1 MGTANYDTTLKKGI
15 SLKNNLP
22 IAPKQR
28 NTQILQ
34 IETKSS
40 YCHRMRPHLC
50 QFANRAA
57 ALLLKLLFGCVARVR
72 VLGSENVNR
81 TGGFL
86 LAANHI
92 SHFDPFIISSVVRR
106 KIDWMAMAEFF
117 RFTVVRF
124 LLRAVDAF
132 PADRDRADRK
142 TIRTAIERLKDG
154 RVVGLFPEGGIRD
167 GARSLLEG
175 APLRPGASTLAH
187 IAGVPILPCVILG
200 SDRLYSTK
208 RWLPLRRTPIW
219 IAFGNPIS
227 HSPDLERSQA
237 RERIE
242 SELTSAFK
250 NLYTDLQQIFRLTTD
265 DLPHP
270 PRERMKRCRMTASLA
285 VPGTG
290 NLKSFGGCA
299 TIHRDGFR
307 RFAANGID
315 TLMCASLNLLQ
326 SRHHLHARSREEME
340 HYVAACEKLTVENF
354 YAVPNDA
361 EIAAPIDAK
370 PGATITWPSPINT
383 NFPANNTARADLFP
397 CARGWRAPTVL
408 MFHALMSA
416 SHIGYRRY
424 AARFNEL
431 GWNAC
436 FVHLPYHY
444 SRVPRGYWN
453 GELAITADLIR
464 NAEGLRQAVIEARQL
479 MATLR
484 ERGCEEFGLL
494 GTSYGGWIGALV
506 AMVERDF
513 RFVALMAP
521 IVNVEHAIWG
531 SPAARFMRR
540 ELRRANI
547 DPFLVARHFHLS
559 SPIHNQPLCDAGRVL
574 FVSGEFD
581 LIARPE
587 DVEEVHG
594 KWRGSELL
602 RVPQGHFGYRM
613 LRETIARLRERGL

>member
-1 MGTANYDTTLKKGI
+1 M
-15 SLKNNLP
+15 
-22 IAPKQR
+22 
-28 NTQILQ
+28 LQ
-34 IETKSS
+34 IETKPS
-40 YCHRMRPHLC
+40 YCHRMRPPLC

-57 ALLLKLLFGCVARVR
+57 ALLMKLLFGCVARVR

-92 SHFDPFIISSVVRR
+92 SHFDPFVISSVVRR

-117 RFTVVRF
+117 RSTVVRF

-142 TIRTAIERLKDG
+142 TIRSAIERLKDG

-227 HSPDLERSQA
+227 HSPDLERSEA

-270 PRERMKRCRMTASLA
+270 PRERMKGGRVTASLA
-285 VPGTG
+285 VPGTA
-290 NLKSFGGCA
+290 NPKNFGGCA

-307 RFAANGID
+307 RFAANGMD

-340 HYVAACEKLTVENF
+340 DYVAACEKLTAENF
-354 YAVPNDA
+354 YAVPNDV
-361 EIAAPIDAK
+361 EIAAPIDDK
-370 PGATITWPSPINT
+370 PSATITWPSPITT

-464 NAEGLRQAVIEARQL
+464 NAEGLRQGVIEARQL

-494 GTSYGGWIGALV
+494 GTSYGGWIAALV

-559 SPIHNQPLCDAGRVL
+559 SPIHNQPLCDAARVL

-581 LIARPE
+581 LIVRPE

-613 LRETIARLRERGL
+613 LRETMARLRERGL

>member
-1 MGTANYDTTLKKGI
+1 
-15 SLKNNLP
+15 
-22 IAPKQR
+22 
-28 NTQILQ
+28 
-34 IETKSS
+34 
-40 YCHRMRPHLC
+40 MRPHLC

-57 ALLLKLLFGCVARVR
+57 ALLMKLLFGCVAHVR

-285 VPGTG
+285 VAGTG

-315 TLMCASLNLLQ
+315 ALMCASFNLLQ

-340 HYVAACEKLTVENF
+340 HYVAACEKLTIENF

-361 EIAAPIDAK
+361 EIAAPNDAK

-383 NFPANNTARADLFP
+383 SFPANNTARADLFP

-464 NAEGLRQAVIEARQL
+464 NAEGLRQGVIEARQL

-559 SPIHNQPLCDAGRVL
+559 SPIHNQPLCDADRVL

-594 KWRGSELL
+594 KWRGSELM

>member
-1 MGTANYDTTLKKGI
+1 MGTANYDTTLKRGI

-40 YCHRMRPHLC
+40 YCHRMRPYLC

-57 ALLLKLLFGCVARVR
+57 ALLMKLLFGCVARVR

-81 TGGFL
+81 NGEFL

-92 SHFDPFIISSVVRR
+92 SHFDPFIISSVARR

-154 RVVGLFPEGGIRD
+154 RVVGLFPEGGIRN

-175 APLRPGASTLAH
+175 APLRPGPSTLAH
-187 IAGVPILPCVILG
+187 IAGVPILPCVIVG
-200 SDRLYSTK
+200 SDRLYSK
-208 RWLPLRRTPIW
+208 ERWLPLRRTPIW
-219 IAFGNPIS
+219 IAFGNPIK
-227 HSPDLERSQA
+227 HFPDLEKSTA
-237 RERIE
+237 RACIER
-242 SELTSAFK
+242 ELAAAFK
-250 NLYTDLQQIFRLTTD
+250 LLYAELHEKFSLTPD

-270 PRERMKRCRMTASLA
+270 PRERMLKKSRHIVNHAS
-285 VPGTG
+285 VP
-290 NLKSFGGCA
+290 L
-299 TIHRDGFR
+299 RDLPVLR
-307 RFAANGID
+307 SEAERHVMQRFAASGVD
-315 TLMCASLNLLQ
+315 LLMCASINLLQ
-326 SRHHLHARSREEME
+326 SRHHLHARSRGEME
-340 HYVAACEKLTVENF
+340 HYVTACEKLTAENF

-361 EIAAPIDAK
+361 EIAAPVGER
-370 PGATITWPSPINT
+370 PGVTITWPSPINT
-383 NFPANNTARADLFP
+383 NFPANNTARADFFP
-397 CARGWRAPTVL
+397 CARGWEAPTVL
-408 MFHALMSA
+408 MLHALMSA

-453 GELAITADLIR
+453 GELAVTADLIR
-464 NAEGLRQAVIEARQL
+464 NAEGLRQGVIELRQL
-479 MATLR
+479 MAILR
-484 ERGCEEFGLL
+484 ERGCNDFGVL
-494 GTSYGGWIGALV
+494 GTSYGGWIGALL
-506 AMVERDF
+506 AMVEGDF
-513 RFVALMAP
+513 SFVALMAP
-521 IVNVEHAIWG
+521 IVNVEHAIWE
-531 SPAARFMRR
+531 SPGTHFMRR

-547 DPFLVARHFHLS
+547 EPSLVARHFHLS
-559 SPIHNQPLCDAGRVL
+559 SPMHNQPLCTGDRVL
-574 FVSGEFD
+574 FVAGEFD
-581 LIARPE
+581 SIVRPADLE
-587 DVEEVHG
+587 TIQQ
-594 KWRGSELL
+594 KWSGSELL
-602 RVPQGHFGYRM
+602 RVRQGHFGYRM
-613 LRETIARLRERGL
+613 FRETITRLKERGF